1 MVNDKMVNKIKRL
14 FDSNAL
20 WLSMVIGA
28 VAYPWLLP
36 LKPILPWLIF
46 FMLFFTFCKVNPL
59 DLRLH
64 RWHWVV
70 LAAQLALSFGTYY
83 GMMALTHDPILS
95 QGLMLCFMMPTAT
108 AAPIIAGKL
117 GGSIQNLTTFTLLSN
132 FATAFIVPA
141 FFPLINTP
149 ELSTLNFELLST
161 LNSQLSTTFWPA
173 FLLLLSRIAPLLLG
187 PFFAAWLLRLS
198 VNAYY
203 RHQSRHQTPLHPRR
217 DPEIP
222 VSRDPENLTAQ
233 RSYSESGL
241 TAKRSYSPQGG
252 QKEFTLSPGLAQIP
266 FYLWVASIIVLSATV
281 TETVITNYQLQ
292 ITNILILLVSSFL
305 ACCLQFGLGKL
316 IGYYMPAPSKGRDYQ
331 DVLVNPAA
339 APKTMNGV
347 SSITAGQAFGQ
358 KNTSLGV
365 WMAQTY
371 LDPLSALGA
380 AAYIIWQNLFNSVQ
394 LTLAAHKK

>member
-1 MVNDKMVNKIKRL
+1 MKKF

-70 LAAQLALSFGTYY
+70 LTVQMLFSFGTYY

-132 FATAFIVPA
+132 FATALIVPA
-141 FFPLINTP
+141 FFPLINNP

-173 FLLLLSRIAPLLLG
+173 FLLILSRVAPLLLG
-187 PFFAAWLLRLS
+187 PFFAAWLLRLGY
-198 VNAYY
+198 NAK
-203 RHQSRHQTPLHPRR
+203 T
-217 DPEIP
+217 
-222 VSRDPENLTAQ
+222 
-233 RSYSESGL
+233 
-241 TAKRSYSPQGG
+241 K
-252 QKEFTLSPGLAQIP
+252 KEFVLPTKLAVIP

-292 ITNILILLVSSFL
+292 ITNILILLVSSFI

-316 IGYYMPAPSKGRDYQ
+316 IGYYLPAPSKGRDYQ